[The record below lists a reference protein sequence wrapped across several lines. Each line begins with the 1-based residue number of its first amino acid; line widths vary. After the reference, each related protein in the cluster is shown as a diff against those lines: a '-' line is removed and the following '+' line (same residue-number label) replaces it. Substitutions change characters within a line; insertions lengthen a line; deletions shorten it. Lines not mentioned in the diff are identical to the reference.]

1 MKEGVM
7 LQVKRL
13 SKSFGGLTA
22 INELDMDVFD
32 SEILGVIGP
41 NGAGKTTLFNA
52 ISGFSPP
59 TSGQIVFNG
68 QDITRLKAH
77 EIARLGISRTFQTC
91 TLFMELSALE
101 NTLLGYHM
109 NYKISKWKRVFHTP
123 SAVREREIARQKAR
137 SLLEFMGVKSQE
149 NELAC
154 NLPHGHQRILGI
166 CIALATN
173 PKLLMVDEPMTG
185 MNQTEV
191 RLMVEIIRRIRDIG
205 VTIVIVE
212 HNMKAVMNLCDRLV
226 VLNFGQKIA
235 EGPPK
240 EIQANREVTQ
250 AYLGT
255 GAA

>member
-1 MKEGVM
+1 M
-7 LQVKRL
+7 LEIRGL

-22 INELDMDVFD
+22 INQLDMDVFD

-41 NGAGKTTLFNA
+41 NGAGKTTLFNI
-52 ISGFSPP
+52 ISGFSPA
-59 TSGQIVFNG
+59 SGGEMVFNG
-68 QDITRLKAH
+68 RNITELKSH
-77 EIARLGISRTFQTC
+77 DIARLGISRTFQTC
-91 TLFMELSALE
+91 TLFMELSVLD
-101 NTLLGYHM
+101 NTLAGYHM
-109 NYKISKWKRVFHTP
+109 NYKTSKWKRVLHTR
-123 SAVREREIARQKAR
+123 SAVKERETARERAR
-137 SLLEFMGVKSQE
+137 SILEFAGLKGQE

-173 PKLLMVDEPMTG
+173 PKLLMADEPMTG

-191 RLMVEIIRRIRDIG
+191 QLMVEIIRRIRDLGIT
-205 VTIVIVE
+205 VVIVE

-235 EGPPK
+235 EGLPK
-240 EIQANREVTQ
+240 EIQTNKEVAR

-255 GAA
+255 GGA